1 MTRGN
6 IMSEYDTIIKGG
18 TIIDGTRTRERFVGD
33 VAIKDGVIADI
44 VEGGGLD
51 ASLADKVIEA
61 EGLHVVPGYIDLH
74 THYDGQ
80 LLWDPYLSCSSWHG
94 VTSMAIG
101 NCGFGFAPTHPDQ
114 RERAMLSMER
124 VEAIPLATMKAGM
137 DWDWETFPEWLD
149 SLDRRP
155 KGVNVMSFVPLNPLM
170 IYVMGVEAAK
180 TREPT
185 KEELAEMLRLMEE
198 SLDAGGVGY
207 TMQRLGDGFTSV
219 QRDYDGTPM
228 PTDTMSDELVL
239 EFAKVLKGRGEGFI
253 QLTQAKDDVV
263 SDLDFGTKLAETSGC
278 PILWNAVQVNERHP
292 HQHRRMLRFVDEAR
306 AKGLEVWMQAITT
319 PNDLRFMLD
328 DFNLFDGNG
337 AWRNVTIGDV
347 ETRME
352 KMKDPELRAA
362 VREDYDHGS
371 APFVTGPV
379 AEIVV
384 DSVVNDENKVYV
396 GMTIAE
402 LGMSMDK
409 HPSDAMLD
417 LAISENLKTVF
428 YVVPFN
434 YEEGLLNEILENEW
448 TVPGLSDGG
457 AHTKFLNY
465 GRYPTNMIE
474 TLVRERGSYTLEEA
488 HYRLAAV
495 PAKAAGFADRGT
507 LEVGRAADIVMYDYE
522 NLKVLPAEIVHDLP
536 GNEWRYVERAEGY
549 RYTMVNGEVIFIDG
563 ECTGA
568 TPGKLLRHGQANKT
582 SSAAA

>member
-1 MTRGN
+1 
-6 IMSEYDTIIKGG
+6 MSTYDTIIKGG
-18 TIIDGTRTRERFVGD
+18 TIIDGTRTRKRFVGD
-33 VAIKDGVIADI
+33 VAIKDGKIAEI

-51 ASLADKVIEA
+51 TSLADKVIEA
-61 EGLHVVPGYIDLH
+61 EGLNVVPGYVDLH

-101 NCGFGFAPTHPDQ
+101 NCGFGFAPAHPDQ
-114 RERAMLSMER
+114 RERLMLSMER

-149 SLDRRP
+149 SLERRP

-170 IYVMGVEAAK
+170 VYVMGIDDAK

-239 EFAKVLKGRGEGFI
+239 EFAKVLKGRGEGII

-263 SDLDFGTKLAETSGC
+263 SDLDFGTKLAETAGC

-292 HQHRRMLRFVDEAR
+292 HQHRRMLRFVNEAR
-306 AKGLEVWMQAITT
+306 EKGLEIWMQAITT

-379 AEIVV
+379 SDIVI

-417 LAISENLKTVF
+417 LAISEKLKTVF

-434 YEEGLLNEILENEW
+434 YEQGLLEEILDNEW

-495 PAKAAGFADRGT
+495 PAKAAGFFDRGT
-507 LEVGRAADIVMYDYE
+507 LEVGRAADIVIYDYE
-522 NLKVLPAEIVHDLP
+522 NLKVLPTEIVHDLP
-536 GNEWRYVERAEGY
+536 GDEWRYVERAEGY

-568 TPGKLLRHGQANKT
+568 IPGKLLRHGQAKDA
-582 SSAAA
+582 SSEAA

>member
-1 MTRGN
+1 
-6 IMSEYDTIIKGG
+6 MSDFDTIIKGG
-18 TIIDGTRTRERFVGD
+18 TIIDGTRHRERFVGD
-33 VAIKDGVIADI
+33 IGIKGGLIAEISDS
-44 VEGGGLD
+44 GGLD
-51 ASLADKVIEA
+51 ASRADKVIEA
-61 EGLHVVPGYIDLH
+61 AGMNVVPGYVDLH

-101 NCGFGFAPTHPDQ
+101 NCGFGFAPAHPHEQ
-114 RERAMLSMER
+114 ERLMLSMER

-149 SLDRRP
+149 SLERRP

-170 IYVMGVEAAK
+170 VYVMGMDGAK

-239 EFAKVLKGRGEGFI
+239 EFAKVLKGRGEGII

-263 SDLDFGTKLAETSGC
+263 SDLDFGADLAEAGGC
-278 PILWNAVQVNERHP
+278 PVLWNAVQVNERHP
-292 HQHRRMLRFVDEAR
+292 HQHRRMLRWVDEQR
-306 AKGLEVWMQAITT
+306 EKGHEIWMQAITT
-319 PNDLRFMLD
+319 PNELRFMLD

-337 AWRNVTIGDV
+337 AWRDVTIGDV
-347 ETRME
+347 ETRMA
-352 KMKDPELRAA
+352 KMQNPELRAA

-371 APFVTGPV
+371 APFVSGPV
-379 AEIVV
+379 ADLLI
-384 DSVVNDENKVYV
+384 DSVVNEENQVYV
-396 GMTIAE
+396 GMSVAE
-402 LGMSMDK
+402 LGASMGK
-409 HPSDAMLD
+409 HPADAMLD
-417 LAISENLKTVF
+417 LAISEKLKTVF

-434 YEEGLLNEILENEW
+434 YDEGLLNEVLQNEW

-495 PAKAAGFADRGT
+495 PAKAAGFLDRGT
-507 LEVGRAADIVMYDYE
+507 LEVGRAADIVIYDYE
-522 NLKVLPAEIVHDLP
+522 NLKVLPCEIVHDLP
-536 GNEWRYVERAEGY
+536 GDEWRYVNHAEGY
-549 RYTMVNGEVIFIDG
+549 RYVIVNGEPIFIDG
-563 ECTGA
+563 KCTGA
-568 TPGKLLRHGQANKT
+568 TPGQLLRHGQAK
-582 SSAAA
+582 AAAKVA

>member
-1 MTRGN
+1 
-6 IMSEYDTIIKGG
+6 MSTYDTIIKGG
-18 TIIDGTRTRERFVGD
+18 TIIDGTRTRKRFVGD
-33 VAIKDGVIADI
+33 VAIKDGKIAEI

-51 ASLADKVIEA
+51 TSLADKVIEA
-61 EGLHVVPGYIDLH
+61 EGLNVVPGYVDLH

-101 NCGFGFAPTHPDQ
+101 NCGFGFAPAHPDQ
-114 RERAMLSMER
+114 RERLMLSMER

-149 SLDRRP
+149 SLERRP

-170 IYVMGVEAAK
+170 VYVMGIDDAK

-239 EFAKVLKGRGEGFI
+239 EFAKVLKGRGEGII

-263 SDLDFGTKLAETSGC
+263 SDLDFGTKLAETAGC

-292 HQHRRMLRFVDEAR
+292 HQHRRMLRFVNEAR
-306 AKGLEVWMQAITT
+306 EKGLEIWMQAITT

-347 ETRME
+347 EMRME

-379 AEIVV
+379 SDIVI

-417 LAISENLKTVF
+417 LAISEKLKTVF

-434 YEEGLLNEILENEW
+434 YEQGLLEEILDNEW

-495 PAKAAGFADRGT
+495 PAKAAGFFDRGT
-507 LEVGRAADIVMYDYE
+507 LEVGRAADIVIYDYE
-522 NLKVLPAEIVHDLP
+522 NLKVLPTEIVHDLP
-536 GNEWRYVERAEGY
+536 GDEWRYVERAEGY

-568 TPGKLLRHGQANKT
+568 IPGKLLRHGQAKDA
-582 SSAAA
+582 SSEAA